1 MSCENNPSNIN
12 NFISSEELPVEEL
25 FHTEIQYTENGLLK
39 VRVFSNNMQRFVN
52 DEDKIEL
59 YGGVHFDFYKLGN
72 NKEKSVLTCEKAI
85 INNTNNLMIALNKVV
100 LKSSDNKTLQT
111 EKLIWDKNQS
121 LIYTD
126 YEVNILTDDEIIT
139 GIGFKSTPDFKD
151 YEITKAKGSFS
162 IDK

>member
-59 YGGVHFDFYKLGN
+59 YGGVHFDFYKLGT

-126 YEVNILTDDEIIT
+126 YEVNILTDDEVIT

>member
-1 MSCENNPSNIN
+1 
-12 NFISSEELPVEEL
+12 
-25 FHTEIQYTENGLLK
+25 
-39 VRVFSNNMQRFVN
+39 
-52 DEDKIEL
+52 
-59 YGGVHFDFYKLGN
+59 
-72 NKEKSVLTCEKAI
+72 
-85 INNTNNLMIALNKVV
+85 MIALNKVV

-126 YEVNILTDDEIIT
+126 NEVNILTDDEIIT